1 MENTAKMLG
10 IPTWALAV
18 VMGIAYLGV
27 LVIGLLCVLAAK
39 WIFERTCSKLADYND
54 DRRRR
59 FLTVSKR
66 LIKIKLKENQST
78 LTNKK

>member
-39 WIFERTCSKLADYND
+39 WIFERTCYKLADYND

-59 FLTVSKR
+59 FLTVR